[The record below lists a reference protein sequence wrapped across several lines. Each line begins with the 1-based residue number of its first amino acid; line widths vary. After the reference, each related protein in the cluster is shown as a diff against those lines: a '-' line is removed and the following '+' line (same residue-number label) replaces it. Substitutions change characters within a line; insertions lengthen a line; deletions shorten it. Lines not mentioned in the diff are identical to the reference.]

1 MPLFFVPSTPE
12 ASEISSGSSNESM
25 YEEISVEDT
34 DTDDGD
40 STTSYAAKIS
50 REPMRKPFKFR
61 SLSELNKPSKYSPT
75 SSPIP
80 LPSTEEFTISS
91 DEELENSMLLMD
103 QNVTN

>member
-25 YEEISVEDT
+25 YEEISVQDIE
-34 DTDDGD
+34 TDDGD

-75 SSPIP
+75 SPIP